1 MNSGST
7 ISIIGMILILSILLV
22 VAIKFVDQFFKGDNN
37 KNFYRMIT
45 ICVGLNLMIFFFLVM
60 TFGKIQFTAGKQGP
74 SGNRGD
80 KGFIGKDSTYNICH
94 KKVMTSGERK
104 HKILRK
110 ENAYAKKPT
119 IVDNESDIY
128 F

>member
-1 MNSGST
+1 
-7 ISIIGMILILSILLV
+7 MILILLILLM
-22 VAIKFVDQFFKGDNN
+22 VAIKFVDEFFKGVNN

-60 TFGKIQFTAGKQGP
+60 TFSKIQFAPGKIGP

-80 KGFIGKDSTYNICH
+80 KGYMGKNSTFNICH

-110 ENAYAKKPT
+110 ENAYAKKPA
-119 IVDNESDIY
+119 IVDQERDIL